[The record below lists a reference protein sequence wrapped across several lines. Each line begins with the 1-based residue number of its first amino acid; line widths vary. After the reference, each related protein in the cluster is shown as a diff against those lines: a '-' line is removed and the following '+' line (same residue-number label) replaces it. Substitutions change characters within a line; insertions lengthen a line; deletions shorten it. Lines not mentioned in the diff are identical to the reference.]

1 MCGIVGAVVEE
12 GRHADLVREMTPLIT
27 HRGPDEDGF
36 YSHTGVS
43 LGFRRLSII
52 DPNAGHQPVFGE
64 DEAVVAFCNGEI
76 YNHAD
81 HRGSLER
88 TGHRLRSGSDAEVIP
103 HLYEQLGRSFVCHLH
118 GMFAISLYD
127 REKRELVLA
136 RDPIGIKPLYYMQT
150 SEGFYFA
157 SEMKCFL
164 VVPEYSPE
172 VDRVALDR
180 LLTFRHIPGENRL
193 LSGVRSLPPGHLLI
207 YDLDSRVAS
216 TERYYGI
223 PERTSQSP
231 VSMNGAAIEV
241 LKLFDEAVRA
251 RLMSDVPLGVALSGG
266 LDSSAVAASVA
277 IQSGPPMTFAVNT
290 GETSDDVECAR
301 LVAERYKTDHHE
313 LHMATEDLHS
323 VVPTAMW
330 HVEEPFGIAE
340 VPSYYLGM
348 AAAKYVK
355 VLLSGDGADE
365 LFGGYSRFQPIN
377 MVPFLPKSILK
388 WGYVRG
394 VNGLTKRERRRLYAP
409 TQRSSLGPD
418 SNLRLDAALDQSG
431 GSILDRVLRYELEVQ
446 LPQYQLTRLDK
457 MTMAHSVETRVPFLD
472 TNLVAYVANLS
483 SRLKVRGIR
492 EKLLLKHAMVDR
504 LPARVIERR
513 KFGLTAPARRLLR
526 GDSGDFYRRELDAG
540 RSTLEHYFSSSAID
554 RIFSSV
560 GRKFLSLPE
569 QKLFQLYLFLKW
581 HQIFIDG
588 EWPIEARSTTAN
600 LGTSKKFRP
609 VGGAPS

>member
-1 MCGIVGAVVEE
+1 MCGIVGAVIDE
-12 GRHADLVREMTPLIT
+12 GQGADLVKEMRSLLS
-27 HRGPDEDGF
+27 HRGPDEPGF
-36 YSHTGVS
+36 YSDAGVS

-52 DPNAGHQPVFGE
+52 DPSAGHQPVFSE
-64 DEAVVAFCNGEI
+64 DGSIVVLCNGEI

-81 HRGSLER
+81 HRKNLEQK
-88 TGHRLRSGSDAEVIP
+88 GHEFKSGSDAEVIP
-103 HLYEQLGRSFVCHLH
+103 HLYQQLGHDFASRLH

-127 REKRELVLA
+127 RDKRQLVLA

-164 VVPEYSPE
+164 LVPEYSPE
-172 VDRVALDR
+172 VDRTALDR

-207 YDLDSRVAS
+207 YDLS
-216 TERYYGI
+216 TRTARTECYYSI
-223 PERTSQSP
+223 PDRASQSRI
-231 VSMNGAAIEV
+231 SMDEAAAEV
-241 LKLFDEAVRA
+241 VRLFDDSVRA

-266 LDSSAVAASVA
+266 LDSSAIAASVA
-277 IQSGPPMTFAVNT
+277 IQSGPPITFAVNT
-290 GETSDDVECAR
+290 GETTDDVECAR

-313 LHMATEDLHS
+313 LHMVPEDMHS
-323 VVPTAMW
+323 VVPTVMW

-377 MVPFLPKSILK
+377 MMPFLPKSVLK

-394 VNGLTKRERRRLYAP
+394 VNGLTKRERRRLYGPA
-409 TQRSSLGPD
+409 QRSYLGPD
-418 SNLRLDAALDQSG
+418 SNVKLDASLDRTG
-431 GSILDRVLRYELEVQ
+431 GTVLDRVLRYELAVQ

-492 EKLLLKHAMVDR
+492 EKLLLKRAMADR
-504 LPARVIERR
+504 LPARVIQRR
-513 KFGLTAPARRLLR
+513 KLGLTAPAKRLLR
-526 GDSGDFYRRELDAG
+526 GDSGDFYRQQLSAG
-540 RSTLEHYFSSSAID
+540 RSTLDHYFSSSAID
-554 RIFSSV
+554 RVFSSV
-560 GRKFLSLPE
+560 GRGFLSLPE
-569 QKLFQLYLFLKW
+569 QKLFQLYSFLKW
-581 HQIFIDG
+581 HQIFIEG
-588 EWPIEARSTTAN
+588 ERPARAET
-600 LGTSKKFRP
+600 LEPGPGTPRDP
-609 VGGAPS
+609 RLVGGVPS

>member
-1 MCGIVGAVVEE
+1 MCGIVGAVVENERAE
-12 GRHADLVREMTPLIT
+12 GLVKQMTPLLT

-36 YSHTGVS
+36 YSDDGVS
-43 LGFRRLSII
+43 FGFRRLSII

-76 YNHAD
+76 YNHAA
-81 HRGSLER
+81 HRESLER

-103 HLYEQLGRSFVCHLH
+103 HLYEQLGLDFAGRLH

-127 REKRELVLA
+127 RKKRQLVLA

-150 SEGFYFA
+150 SQGFYFA

-164 VVPEYSPE
+164 LVPEYAPE
-172 VDRVALDR
+172 VDRTALDR
-180 LLTFRHIPGENRL
+180 LLTFRHIPGENCL
-193 LSGVRSLPPGHLLI
+193 LNGVRSLPPGHLLV
-207 YDLDSRVAS
+207 YDLDTRTAR
-216 TERYYGI
+216 TERFYSI
-223 PERTSQSP
+223 PDR
-231 VSMNGAAIEV
+231 VSKPRINMDEAVTEV
-241 LKLFDEAVRA
+241 LRLFDDAVRA

-277 IQSGPPMTFAVNT
+277 IQSGSPITFAVNT
-290 GETSDDVECAR
+290 GETTDDVECAR
-301 LVAERYKTDHHE
+301 LVAERYKTNHHE
-313 LHMATEDLHS
+313 LQMVPGDLHS
-323 VVPTAMW
+323 VVPTVMW

-377 MVPFLPKSILK
+377 MMPFLPKSVLK

-394 VNGLTKRERRRLYAP
+394 VNGLTKRERRRLYGSA
-409 TQRSSLGPD
+409 QRSHIGPD
-418 SNLRLDAALDQSG
+418 SNIKLDAS
-431 GSILDRVLRYELEVQ
+431 LDRTGGTVLDRILRYELEVQ

-472 TNLVAYVANLS
+472 TDLVAYVANLS

-492 EKLLLKHAMVDR
+492 EKLLLKRAMADR
-504 LPARVIERR
+504 LPARIIERR
-513 KFGLTAPARRLLR
+513 KFGLTAPAKRLLR
-526 GDSGDFYRRELDAG
+526 GDSGDFYRQELNAG
-540 RSTLEHYFSSSAID
+540 RSTLGYYFSSSAID
-554 RIFSSV
+554 RLFSSM
-560 GRKFLSLPE
+560 GRGFLTIPE
-569 QKLFQLYLFLKW
+569 QKLFQLYSFLKW
-581 HQIFIDG
+581 HQIFIEGDRPTQA
-588 EWPIEARSTTAN
+588 ETIEPGPSASQDPRV
-600 LGTSKKFRP
+600 LGGVSL
-609 VGGAPS
+609 